1 MSFLTIGLGI
11 GIIAFTI
18 LALTG
23 KGRYFLKGCF
33 NLFFQD
39 LAKTPKGAEAIYAQ
53 AIEEATNAYSKAS
66 NNLQRIAG
74 MLNTSENNLTE
85 TSNKINTT
93 KQKMEEFAKRQ
104 QWEKVDLYAEE
115 LSSLEEDIKLYQN
128 EVIKY
133 KPMLEQAKM
142 LSNQYESKLTK
153 LKKDKKIVV
162 RQLEMNQ
169 QTKDMY
175 DDLDSLKQTKTSD
188 KLLDSVKEGLIETEE
203 MATGAKIL
211 HNSKRSTKLLEADNE
226 LKSSEFNKYA
236 LELKNRYKKE
246 GK

>member
-1 MSFLTIGLGI
+1 MNFLTIGLGI
-11 GIIAFTI
+11 GIIAFTA

-23 KGRYFLKGCF
+23 KGRYFLKGCY

-39 LAKTPKGAEAIYAQ
+39 LAKTPKGAEAIYVE
-53 AIEEATNAYSKAS
+53 AIEEATNSYVKAS

-74 MLNTSENNLTE
+74 ILNTSENNLTE
-85 TSNKINTT
+85 TNNKIITT

-104 QWEKVDLYAEE
+104 QWEKVDLYSEE
-115 LSSLEEDIKLYQN
+115 LSSLEEDIKIYQS
-128 EVIKY
+128 EVVKY

-226 LKSSEFNKYA
+226 LKGSAFNKYA
-236 LELKNRYKKE
+236 QDLKEKYKKE